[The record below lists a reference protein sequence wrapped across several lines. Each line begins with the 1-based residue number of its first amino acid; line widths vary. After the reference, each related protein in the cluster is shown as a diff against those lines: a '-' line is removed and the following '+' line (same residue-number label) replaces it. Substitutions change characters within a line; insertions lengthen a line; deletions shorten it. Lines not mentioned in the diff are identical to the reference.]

1 MSFSVLEIAAAV
13 SSAIYYWILFR
24 AEDVMPWWC
33 RLVNLVFPLLLWGG
47 VLSGGWAGWITAAA
61 GMFAQMA
68 ANDFCDRGEDE
79 N

>member
-1 MSFSVLEIAAAV
+1 MSFSVWEMAAVV

-47 VLSGGWAGWITAAA
+47 VLSGGWAGWLVAVWALLMQ
-61 GMFAQMA
+61 GGV
-68 ANDFCDRGEDE
+68 NEFCDRGDGD
-79 N
+79 

>member
-1 MSFSVLEIAAAV
+1 MSFSVWVMAAVV

-47 VLSGGWAGWITAAA
+47 VLSGGWAGWLVAVWALLMQ
-61 GMFAQMA
+61 GGV
-68 ANDFCDRGEDE
+68 NEFCDRGDED
-79 N
+79 